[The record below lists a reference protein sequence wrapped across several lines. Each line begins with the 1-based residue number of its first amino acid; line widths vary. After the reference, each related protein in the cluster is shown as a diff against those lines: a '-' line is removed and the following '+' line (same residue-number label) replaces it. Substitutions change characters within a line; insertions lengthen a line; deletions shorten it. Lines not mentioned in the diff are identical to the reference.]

1 MTEPRTPPAFQAAV
15 IAYRQT
21 ATPFV
26 AAGASLAEAS
36 AELGRLVGAE
46 AARHAADARVDDY
59 IVSSTVLSPLLADD
73 TEEAGLFRQAIA
85 ERCGRAPDWLT
96 NGYECTGWGYILR
109 HVQEKARLSGP
120 RRLLL
125 QIADVDIHNFAFWRL
140 TSRWGRSGFGV
151 ATLLLDIQPDGGD
164 EALLLGAAPQAHALT
179 MMGRALRQFAAPR
192 PEVPVALPLFPEA
205 TRGALFKSFDGA
217 AAHADH
223 YPHFGHAFG
232 SDPWLSLLAEIEAGA
247 DYAGG
252 RCVLASLALN
262 GYFAIAELAFAP
274 DLRHALEAA

>member
-1 MTEPRTPPAFQAAV
+1 MNHARTPPAFQAAV

-21 ATPFV
+21 ETPFV
-26 AAGASLAEAS
+26 SAGASLAEAA
-36 AELGRLVGAE
+36 AELGRLAGAE
-46 AARHAADARVDDY
+46 AARHSAGAAIDDY
-59 IVSSTVLSPLLADD
+59 ILTSTVLSPFLTGD
-73 TEEAGLFRQAIA
+73 TAEA
-85 ERCGRAPDWLT
+85 ERFRHSLGAACGREPDWIT

-109 HVQEKARLSGP
+109 HVRQKARLSGP
-120 RRLLL
+120 RCLLL

-140 TSRWGRSGFGV
+140 TSRWGRSGFGI
-151 ATLLLDIQPDGGD
+151 ATLLLDVMPDGGED
-164 EALLLGAAPQAHALT
+164 DLLLGTAPQAHALT
-179 MMGRALRQFAAPR
+179 MMGRALRQFAKPR
-192 PEVPVALPLFPEA
+192 PGVAVALPFFPEA

-223 YPHFGHAFG
+223 YPRFGHAFG

-262 GYFAIAELAFAP
+262 GYFAIADLALAP
-274 DLRHALEAA
+274 DLRHSLEAA

>member
-21 ATPFV
+21 ETPFV
-26 AAGASLAEAS
+26 AAGASLAEAA
-36 AELGRLVGAE
+36 AELGQRAGAE
-46 AARHAADARVDDY
+46 AARHAGAGKVDDY
-59 IVSSTVLSPLLADD
+59 VVTSTVLSPFLTDD
-73 TEEAGLFRQAIA
+73 TVEAALFHQAI
-85 ERCGRAPDWLT
+85 RQGFGRAPDWIT

-109 HVQEKARLSGP
+109 HALQKARLSGP

-125 QIADVDIHNFAFWRL
+125 QIVDVDIHNFAFWRL
-140 TSRWGRSGFGV
+140 TSRWGRSGFGI
-151 ATLLLDIQPDGGD
+151 ATLLLDIFPDGND

-179 MMGRALRQFAAPR
+179 MMGRALRQFTESRAGM
-192 PEVPVALPLFPEA
+192 PVALPFFPES
-205 TRGALFKSFDGA
+205 TRSALFKSFDA
-217 AAHADH
+217 ATAHPDH
-223 YPHFGHAFG
+223 YSRFGHAFG
-232 SDPWLSLLAEIEAGA
+232 SDPWLSMLAEIEAGA

-252 RCVLASLALN
+252 RCVLTSLALN